1 MQRNRAFTL
10 IELLVVIAIIAILA
24 AILFPVFAQAKAAAK
39 RTQDL
44 SNVKQIA
51 LGLVMYTTDNDDL
64 LPATRV
70 VETGEGWSNPALR
83 RTWKDVTIP
92 YIKNG
97 GRVANPVG
105 NGLYTTPGDG
115 GLFQSP
121 LNSAAWSDAD
131 QAGFPGDETT
141 RFPRSYA
148 ANKDA
153 GRNEYGGV
161 TADGR
166 CADTIWPEIYTGTV
180 YNQGGVQGK
189 LENLAG
195 TAMIT
200 GTRRAWP
207 DIEVFQAV
215 SGATANGGFTATPA
229 AYSGVAGAG
238 NGLVTFAYFDGHAKQ
253 KNFRK
258 SIADDDWGSLG
269 PGGFDACK
277 AGGAGWANWPEAT
290 VKEHLQ
296 NRARDIKEWN
306 P

>member
-1 MQRNRAFTL
+1 MKRKAFTL

-39 RTQDL
+39 RTSDL
-44 SNVKQIA
+44 SNVKQIG
-51 LGLVMYTTDNDDL
+51 LGMVMYTGDNDDI

-70 VETGEGWSNPALR
+70 VETGDGWGNPALR
-83 RTWKDVTIP
+83 RTWKDVTVP

-105 NGLYTTPGDG
+105 NGLYTSAGSG

-121 LNSAAWSDAD
+121 LSSNPWSDSD
-131 QAGFPGDETT
+131 QTGFPGDETT

-161 TADGR
+161 TSDGR
-166 CADTIWPEIYTGTV
+166 CADTIWTENYTGTI
-180 YNQGGVQGK
+180 YNQGGNQGK
-189 LENLAG
+189 LQNPAG
-195 TAMIT
+195 TAMIA

-207 DIEVFQAV
+207 DIEVT
-215 SGATANGGFTATPA
+215 SGTDGATANGGFTGTPA
-229 AYSGVAGAG
+229 ALSGLAGVG
-238 NGLVTFAYFDGHAKQ
+238 NGLVSLAYFDGHAKQ
-253 KNFRK
+253 KNIYK
-258 SIADDDWGSLG
+258 TVADDDWGSLG
-269 PGGFDACK
+269 TGGFDACK

-290 VKEHLQ
+290 YKQHLVVGLKK
-296 NRARDIKEWN
+296 IKEWN